1 MQTVGNRA
9 HVPQAAVQTLAVVEQ
24 FDVLEDVLP
33 DFVHACVA
41 STIDQL
47 LLQAGEEALHR
58 GVVIQA
64 ARRAHRRLYAKV
76 IKHIAIPAA
85 AVLRSAIRVENKV
98 FVLAAVNHSQIDPAK
113 VRTDIRDIAAPEL
126 VKPKWTFRPS
136 GQF

>member
-1 MQTVGNRA
+1 M
-9 HVPQAAVQTLAVVEQ
+9 QTLAVVEQ

-58 GVVIQA
+58 GVVIRA
-64 ARRAHRRLYAKV
+64 ARRAHRRFYAKV

-85 AVLRSAIRVENKV
+85 AVLRAAIPVENEV
-98 FVLAAVNHSQIDPAK
+98 LVLAAVNHGQVNPAK
-113 VRTDIRDIAAPEL
+113 VCADIRDIATPEL
-126 VKPKWTFRPS
+126 VKPKWRKLTL
-136 GQF
+136 